1 MTCTSKV
8 QFSSAG
14 ARPRERHLDYVYTR
28 AKVSG
33 FVKVSGF
40 LVFQVYG
47 SARRLHYTVRHSDGQ
62 YNVNNFNTFEK
73 HTPEQIDSDS
83 LRKAVYTGVFSG
95 FKCFRIQSF
104 YFFSR
109 IQGFRIRPTTEMIF
123 HRIRRCMCKRMYESD
138 AKTFR
143 FCDESGIFRSSVNGV
158 LRNTIFLNSGL
169 NIRRRLTKIPN
180 LIKLPNF
187 FNLMVSTLSSLV
199 FCYG

>member
-1 MTCTSKV
+1 MFWPCLAVEFNS
-8 QFSSAG
+8 
-14 ARPRERHLDYVYTR
+14 
-28 AKVSG
+28 
-33 FVKVSGF
+33 
-40 LVFQVYG
+40 
-47 SARRLHYTVRHSDGQ
+47 
-62 YNVNNFNTFEK
+62 NTFEK

-83 LRKAVYTGVFSG
+83 LRKAVYTRVFSG

-158 LRNTIFLNSGL
+158 WVSMLFLNSWRVSSHIVRYETNPPVIQKQHWHSSEAQIEPPLFESKWALRIQAYRSVSSHQGL
-169 NIRRRLTKIPN
+169 FWLH
-180 LIKLPNF
+180 F
-187 FNLMVSTLSSLV
+187 
-199 FCYG
+199 